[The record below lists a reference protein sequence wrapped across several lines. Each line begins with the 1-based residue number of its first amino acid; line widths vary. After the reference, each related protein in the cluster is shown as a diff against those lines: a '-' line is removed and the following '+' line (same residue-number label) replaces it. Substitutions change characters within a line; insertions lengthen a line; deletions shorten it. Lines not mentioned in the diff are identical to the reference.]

1 MRACCDGLSFCLSPS
16 HPLTLSPSHPL
27 TLTSALEPK
36 DNEWLLSSS
45 EDSSVRLWNLAART
59 SVCAYRASAESRH
72 PIWDVAC
79 NPLGYYFASASH
91 DGTATLWSTEY
102 ASPLRRFVGH
112 LSDVDTV
119 RFHPNGLMVATGSLD
134 RSVRLWDVRSGSCV
148 RVLGRAHQHSSRGSA
163 SGGSGGHLGGV
174 TALAFSPNGQ
184 FLVSGG
190 QDTQLCVWD
199 LPAGKM
205 LTSVPWAGRGELGSG
220 AGFSGRTMRGGAVE
234 FSGTA
239 QCLRQ
244 PPRIMLCV
252 VGMRPCFTAGRRD
265 EIERR
270 GGDGAREEIA
280 SVADGIG
287 GSLSLG
293 EGAVGSGMR
302 AEAAAPCGGRG
313 QVGGKNASSQ
323 LATGM
328 NSSAVVVSSGGGF
341 YGRVVLCDGNGKH
354 RCVQAALYRTNVLVG
369 AGAQVTTRLG
379 PHGEWKDPV
388 VCAV

>member
-1 MRACCDGLSFCLSPS
+1 MSRDVPFARARMLRRPFFLPFTLSPS

-45 EDSSVRLWNLAART
+45 EDSSSRLWNLAART

-91 DGTATLWSTEY
+91 DGTATLWSLEY

-174 TALAFSPNGQ
+174 
-184 FLVSGG
+184 
-190 QDTQLCVWD
+190 D
-199 LPAGKM
+199 
-205 LTSVPWAGRGELGSG
+205 G
-220 AGFSGRTMRGGAVE
+220 AGVLAQRAVSCVGWSGHAAV
-234 FSGTA
+234 
-239 QCLRQ
+239 
-244 PPRIMLCV
+244 CV
-252 VGMRPCFTAGRRD
+252 GLACRENAYERSVGR
-265 EIERR
+265 
-270 GGDGAREEIA
+270 
-280 SVADGIG
+280 
-287 GSLSLG
+287 
-293 EGAVGSGMR
+293 
-302 AEAAAPCGGRG
+302 
-313 QVGGKNASSQ
+313 
-323 LATGM
+323 
-328 NSSAVVVSSGGGF
+328 
-341 YGRVVLCDGNGKH
+341 
-354 RCVQAALYRTNVLVG
+354 
-369 AGAQVTTRLG
+369 
-379 PHGEWKDPV
+379 
-388 VCAV
+388 